1 MELKDTVDLMYSDD
15 YQERFKAEYWQTKI
29 RYEKLKAANTKQEIL
44 CRMNPFPTEKN
55 EDVVRRELMNAQ
67 QHCMG
72 EYLHLLELRAELDG
86 IKL

>member
-1 MELKDTVDLMYSDD
+1 MKREELETFMTLLYDNKNNEIKEFL
-15 YQERFKAEYWQTKI
+15 
-29 RYEKLKAANTKQEIL
+29 NTKQEIL

>member
-1 MELKDTVDLMYSDD
+1 MELKDTITLMQSDD
-15 YQERFKAEYWQTKI
+15 YKDRLKAEYWQTKI
-29 RYEKLKAANTKQEIL
+29 RYEKLKADNTKQEIL
-44 CRMNPFPTEKN
+44 YRTNPFPTEKH
-55 EDVVRRELMNAQ
+55 EDVVRRQLLNTQ